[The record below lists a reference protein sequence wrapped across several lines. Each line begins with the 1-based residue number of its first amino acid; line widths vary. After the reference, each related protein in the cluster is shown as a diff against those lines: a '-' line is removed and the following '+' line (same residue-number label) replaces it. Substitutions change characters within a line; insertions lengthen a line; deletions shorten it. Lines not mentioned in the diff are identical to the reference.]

1 MKVNN
6 KVNNDKKLLE
16 GLVRKYGTRKLMNT
30 VNKINESI
38 NEESIMVDIEFYK
51 DGDTFCAYI
60 GEENYSG
67 MECYGDT
74 IEEMLDE
81 VKDYLLDRLN
91 D

>member
-1 MKVNN
+1 MKVNS
-6 KVNNDKKLLE
+6 DKKLLE
-16 GLVRKYGTRKLMNT
+16 SLVRKYGTQKLMNT
-30 VNKINESI
+30 INKINESV
-38 NEESIMVDIEFYK
+38 NEEESIMVDIEFYK

-67 MECYGDT
+67 MECCGNT

-91 D
+91 N